1 MNISDETLAML
12 GKYLRKDNTTTGI
25 SQATGLNYYYLE
37 PQAKNIYPV
46 FYPVL
51 ASTARVNPMFNGM
64 KVGGTA
70 VNWKA
75 VVGIDAGGYPAL
87 SEGNRNAFMNI
98 TERDYSSTFKFL
110 GKDTQVSFQA
120 QQSGLGFDDN
130 IALAQL
136 AMLNAL
142 LNDEER
148 MLLYGN
154 SGPSSNGGNNGY
166 KLGTTPTPGTPTTAT
181 TGGSIPNSAQNV
193 VYCVALTPWGAQ
205 LATFTGVML
214 PTLRT
219 NADGST
225 DVINGGTA
233 VISAVSASVATTG
246 TGASVLNVAV
256 TPVQGAVAYAWYI
269 SQNASPTTANAFFSA
284 VTSTATAQ
292 LTSYNNTNQAAN
304 AQSSTISGAPG
315 NLTADHS
322 YNNLDFDGLMTWTFN
337 TASASQPSYWK
348 DLNGAGFTSNGDGS
362 IAEFEAVADFLW
374 TNYKAS
380 IDKIYAGG
388 NLIQSISK
396 AILTASGGPG
406 AQRITFQSD
415 QAGHLIGGTKV
426 AQYRWKYS
434 NTAAAK
440 VVDVMAH
447 PWLPQGVVY
456 FDITTNPY
464 PAAGDSIP
472 AVRRIVSLED
482 HFSIKWPY
490 RKLEHE
496 LGVYCFETLEHYIPF
511 ASAVLTGCANKVN

>member
-1 MNISDETLAML
+1 MNISEETLAML
-12 GKYLRKDNTTTGI
+12 KGSLRKDNQTAGI
-25 SQATGLNYYYLE
+25 ATATGLNFFYLE

-51 ASTARVNPMFNGM
+51 ASTPRVNPMFNGQR
-64 KVGGTA
+64 VGGTA

-75 VVGIDAGGYPAL
+75 IVAIDAGGDPSI
-87 SEGNRNAFMNI
+87 SEGNRNEFMNL
-98 TERDYSSTFKFL
+98 TERDYNSTFKFL
-110 GKDTQVSFQA
+110 GKDTEVSFQA
-120 QQSGLGFDDN
+120 QQSGLGLDDN

-154 SGPSSNGGNNGY
+154 SGPSGSGGNNGY
-166 KLGTTPTPGTPTTAT
+166 ALGTTPTPGTPTTAT
-181 TGGSIPNSAQNV
+181 SGGSIPASSTNAV
-193 VYCVALTPWGAQ
+193 FCVALTAWGTQ
-205 LATFTGVML
+205 KATSTGVAL
-214 PTLRT
+214 PRLRT
-219 NADGST
+219 NSDGSS
-225 DVINGGTA
+225 DIINGGTA
-233 VISAVSASVATTG
+233 VISAVSANVATTG
-246 TGASVLNVAV
+246 STSVLNVSV
-256 TPVQGAVAYAWYI
+256 TPVQGAFGYAWYI

-284 VTSTATAQ
+284 VTSTATAV
-292 LTSYNNTNQAAN
+292 LTTYNASNQAGN
-304 AQSSTISGAPG
+304 AQSSTITGAPG

-322 YNNLDFDGLMTWTFN
+322 YNNLNFDGLTTWTIN
-337 TASASQPSYWK
+337 TASASQPSYYK

-380 IDKIYAGG
+380 VDKIYAGG

-396 AILTASGGPG
+396 AILTANAGPG
-406 AQRITFQSD
+406 AQRIMFQSD
-415 QAGHLIGGTKV
+415 EAGRLVGGTKI

-434 NTAAAK
+434 NTAAPK
-440 VVDVMAH
+440 VIDVMAH
-447 PWLPQGVVY
+447 PWLPQGAVY

-464 PAAGDSIP
+464 PAAGNTIP

-511 ASAVLTGCANKVN
+511 ASGLIVGAANKVN